1 MLAFIL
7 GQAAND
13 VLNENKQD
21 FIQAALP
28 FIQRKVNEILLEIAD
43 KITQSLDYDEVFPEK

>member
-1 MLAFIL
+1 MIVL

-21 FIQAALP
+21 FIEAALP
-28 FIQRKVNEILLEIAD
+28 FVQRKTSEILLEIAE
-43 KITQSLDYDEVFPEK
+43 KITASLDYDEAFPEK